1 MPFAAWIGLAL
12 PAVKDGED
20 RRGLPDAVDFC
31 CFSLA
36 PSQEI
41 SIMSRACESTS
52 LGDISAESIVSCAI
66 LSILLLNCE
75 SSLGMH
81 ADGSM
86 LVIAGHGFFSTDK
99 MAAVSHACGRSSIV
113 VCRTESG
120 RRPGPVGETAV
131 SRADGG
137 TRTFIGKINEKIK
150 KEKKDQKSK

>member
-41 SIMSRACESTS
+41 SIRSRACESTS
-52 LGDISAESIVSCAI
+52 LVAIGVPSAIS
-66 LSILLLNCE
+66 SILLLNCE

-81 ADGSM
+81 ADRSM

-99 MAAVSHACGRSSIV
+99 MAAVQHNMSRSSSMEQKKRGLFGCSEKQL
-113 VCRTESG
+113 CREQMA
-120 RRPGPVGETAV
+120 GP
-131 SRADGG
+131 
-137 TRTFIGKINEKIK
+137 KHLLEKIK
-150 KEKKDQKSK
+150 KTE

>member
-41 SIMSRACESTS
+41 SIRSRACESTS
-52 LGDISAESIVSCAI
+52 LGDISAEFIVSS
-66 LSILLLNCE
+66 SISSKLLLNCE

-81 ADGSM
+81 ADRSM

-99 MAAVSHACGRSSIV
+99 MAAVQHNMSRSSSMEQKKRGLFGCSEKQL
-113 VCRTESG
+113 CREQMA
-120 RRPGPVGETAV
+120 GP
-131 SRADGG
+131 
-137 TRTFIGKINEKIK
+137 KHLLEKIK
-150 KEKKDQKSK
+150 KTE